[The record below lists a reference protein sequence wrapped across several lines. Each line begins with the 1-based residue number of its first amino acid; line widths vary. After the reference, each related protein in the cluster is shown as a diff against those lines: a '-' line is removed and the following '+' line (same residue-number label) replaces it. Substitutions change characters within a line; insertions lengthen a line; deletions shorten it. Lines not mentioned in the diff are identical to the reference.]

1 VYLFLDPQIAVSW
14 RFAAMA
20 STAVH
25 FTAASREKADCRG
38 KRIGILIVAYNAAT
52 TMKAVLHR
60 IPEDVWENVEEIAL
74 FDDASH
80 DDTYELALALKD
92 TMGLSKLHILKHR
105 DNLGYGGNQRAG
117 YHYFLSKGFDAVV
130 LLHGDG
136 QYAPELLADM
146 YAPIVRGEAEAVFG
160 SRMMSTYGGPLK
172 GGMPVYKFVGNR
184 ILTWFENRSLGMNL
198 TEFHSGYR
206 AYSLKALAEIDMS
219 RMTRDFH
226 FDTEIIIKLQ
236 HQRMRILEVPIPT
249 YYGTEICYVNG
260 MKYARDV
267 YRAVR
272 DYKGT
277 IHSNRK
283 APAFEE
289 YFAHY
294 PIKESR
300 GSSHQVALEMVGSGQ
315 NVLDVGCGEGF
326 FAEKL
331 QARGNRVTGVDFL
344 NEPSQGAAMVAYTK
358 RDLQQGLCAPAAWD
372 GQFDR
377 VLLLD
382 VLEHMLQPAELLR
395 EVRPL
400 LRPQSGQVVVSLP
413 NVANISVRL
422 MLLLGR
428 FDYAERGIMD
438 RTHLHFYTRK
448 TARELLEQEGFSI
461 EEEKL
466 TLIPVELAF
475 GMPHTNWLMLLLNRM
490 LAVLTAVFPGL
501 FGYQILF
508 RATVSGGTAEK
519 A

>member
-1 VYLFLDPQIAVSW
+1 
-14 RFAAMA
+14 MA
-20 STAVH
+20 SKSLQ
-25 FTAASREKADCRG
+25 FTGITREKADCKG

-52 TMKAVLHR
+52 TLKAVLHR

-80 DDTYELALALKD
+80 DDTYELGLELRD
-92 TMGLSKLHILKHR
+92 SMGLAKLHVLKHKE
-105 DNLGYGGNQRAG
+105 NLGYGGNQKAG
-117 YHYFLSKGFDAVV
+117 YQYFLSKGFDAVV

-136 QYAPELLADM
+136 QYAPELLAEM
-146 YAPIVRGEAEAVFG
+146 YAPIIRGEAEAVFG

-172 GGMPVYKFVGNR
+172 GGMPLYKFVGNK

-206 AYSLKALAEIDMS
+206 AYSLKALGEIDMS
-219 RMTRDFH
+219 RMTDDFH
-226 FDTEIIIKLQ
+226 YDTEIIIKLQ

-267 YRAVR
+267 YHAVR
-272 DYKGT
+272 AYKAT
-277 IHSNRK
+277 VHSNLK

-300 GSSHQVALEMVGSGQ
+300 GSSHRIALEMTGAGQ

-331 QARGNRVTGVDFL
+331 AARGNRVTGVDFL
-344 NEPSQGAAMVAYTK
+344 DVPSQNEAFVAY
-358 RDLQQGLCAPAAWD
+358 RQCDLQQGLQAPEKWH

-382 VLEHMLQPAELLR
+382 VLEHLLNPEELLQK
-395 EVRPL
+395 VRPL
-400 LRPQSGQVVVSLP
+400 LRAGSGQVVVSLP

-422 MLLLGR
+422 MLLFGI
-428 FDYAERGIMD
+428 FDYTDRGIMD

-448 TARELLEQEGFSI
+448 TARRMLESQGYEI
-461 EEEKL
+461 VEEQL

-475 GMPHTNWLMLLLNRM
+475 RMPHTHWLMLLLNRL
-490 LAVLTAVFPGL
+490 LAVLTTPMPGL
-501 FGYQILF
+501 FGYQIMF
-508 RATVSGGTAEK
+508 RAEAAK
-519 A
+519 RR